1 MEIIDNYL
9 AKQLAPLKENGF
21 LAVCYALLAEALF
34 VGYLGF
40 IALFTIETLLPT
52 FVTVRFSLTKFLFIL
67 FLLSFVLTAL
77 GRYLDISFDWQM
89 SKIDKKNPA
98 IWLGLFWTLGILAL
112 SLYKFPLVTIPLIIA
127 GFLLTGF
134 LFWKILLNEEK

>member
-67 FLLSFVLTAL
+67 FLLSFVL
-77 GRYLDISFDWQM
+77 
-89 SKIDKKNPA
+89 
-98 IWLGLFWTLGILAL
+98 AL